1 MGKLVI
7 EVDDLMMSDL
17 ARIASQNNLSLEV

>member
-7 EVDDLMMSDL
+7 EVDDLLMSDL
-17 ARIASQNNLSLEV
+17 ARIASQNNLFLEV